1 MFKEYVSKIQGANE
15 RERERERD
23 ETRPFLLFP
32 SFSKLIFLVASENE
46 KLLML

>member
-1 MFKEYVSKIQGANE
+1 MFKEYVSKIQGAN
-15 RERERERD
+15 ERERD

>member
-1 MFKEYVSKIQGANE
+1 MFKEYVSQGAN
-15 RERERERD
+15 ERERERD